1 MLLPGVAQFDEIV
14 IDKFEAAG
22 FKLFR
27 NRITTLRLWLQLWDA
42 QTDHIVWESAGE
54 VTVATVLLSSRQAV
68 PLEEIFEKLL
78 FRMIQDGLLGGKT
91 NTNNYFD

>member
-27 NRITTLRLWLQLWDA
+27 NRITTLRLWLQLWDG

-54 VTVATVLLSSRQAV
+54 VTVASVLLSSRQAV

-78 FRMIQDGLLGGKT
+78 FRMIQDGLLRGKT
-91 NTNNYFD
+91 NTNNYSD

>member
-42 QTDHIVWESAGE
+42 QTDHIVWELAGE

-78 FRMIQDGLLGGKT
+78 FRMIQDGLLRGKI